1 MGSQRWELTRAF
13 RDGDGVVA
21 WQVWNLTE
29 EERVILLVDIWHPE
43 LSLEERAAIVDM
55 FDYARQQGWM
65 DKKSDQGA

>member
-1 MGSQRWELTRAF
+1 M
-13 RDGDGVVA
+13 A